1 MIVLEQSDW
10 MQEDKSVAL
19 LGDRDIVPHFFA
31 LVQTPPNIKSFVFFL
46 FLISR
51 ESLPSSPPSPPH
63 PKDGRLCRTLNNP
76 SLALSPLVFLC
87 PLYTLHGSARMGAIL
102 LVLAYICVCVCYVL
116 HVT

>member
-19 LGDRDIVPHFFA
+19 LGDRDILPHFFA
-31 LVQTPPNIKSFVFFL
+31 LVQTPPNIKSFIFFL

-51 ESLPSSPPSPPH
+51 ESLPSPPPLH
-63 PKDGRLCRTLNNP
+63 PSWLCRTLNNH
-76 SLALSPLVFLC
+76 SLSLSQLVFLRPFC
-87 PLYTLHGSARMGAIL
+87 ALHGSAEWEQFCL
-102 LVLAYICVCVCYVL
+102 FWHVYICYVL